1 MSLQATI
8 VITFTQIHACSIRFE
23 KITVVIWWKLLDV
36 ISYYIGKDLGCR
48 LSWILEIT
56 TMRKFMGKTSE
67 TSPKYSN
74 VTLVLQW
81 LQTEWKRPEF
91 SGLGFISE
99 ANSKGVSLSQFGGK
113 VNSLKQE
120 HQLSMRKVSATK
132 IFQLL
137 PLCLLRVDKVPVFHI
152 SWQLSAFPSQDNPL
166 SQPRFSL

>member
-8 VITFTQIHACSIRFE
+8 VITFTQIRACSIRFE

-36 ISYYIGKDLGCR
+36 IICIGKDLGCC

-67 TSPKYSN
+67 IYPKYSN

-81 LQTEWKRPEF
+81 LQTEWKRPEV
-91 SGLGFISE
+91 SGLGFISD

-137 PLCLLRVDKVPVFHI
+137 PLCLLRVDKDPVFHI
-152 SWQLSAFPSQDNPL
+152 SWQLSAFPSQDNPM